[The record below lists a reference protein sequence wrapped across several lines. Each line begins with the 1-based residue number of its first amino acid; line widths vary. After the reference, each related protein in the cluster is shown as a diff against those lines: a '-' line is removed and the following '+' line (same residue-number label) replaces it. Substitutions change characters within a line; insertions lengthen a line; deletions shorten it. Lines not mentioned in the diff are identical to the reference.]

1 MAKIFRIKNQGLR
14 AFGGFVVILCWVAGF
29 VGLSFLTGFILK
41 KLHWDWFG
49 ALLGLNCETS
59 TFVLGLETVCVLWL
73 AIGIFKISKFL
84 GQKYF
89 NSISDKEG
97 KKGEG

>member
-41 KLHWDWFG
+41 KLHWDWFWSPIG
-49 ALLGLNCETS
+49 A
-59 TFVLGLETVCVLWL
+59 
-73 AIGIFKISKFL
+73 
-84 GQKYF
+84 
-89 NSISDKEG
+89 
-97 KKGEG
+97 